1 MSEKHIP
8 SPPNKKH
15 IEKTKKNISFRL
27 PPHTVQPERGEG
39 LVEVHLEPCALLR
52 QGRGLLRVAHGG
64 AHEQGVVAAG
74 AEAGGLPGKNCQKL
88 KKTLYKSFFI
98 NYQSFSSFKPI

>member
-1 MSEKHIP
+1 M
-8 SPPNKKH
+8 
-15 IEKTKKNISFRL
+15 

-52 QGRGLLRVAHGG
+52 QGGGLLRVAHGG

-74 AEAGGLPGKNCQKL
+74 AEAGGLPEKNDR
-88 KKTLYKSFFI
+88 FF
-98 NYQSFSSFKPI
+98 

>member
-1 MSEKHIP
+1 MRKHVGKTH
-8 SPPNKKH
+8 SVPPPKKKY
-15 IEKTKKNISFRL
+15 ILKNNKNISFLL

-52 QGRGLLRVAHGG
+52 QGGGLLRVAHGG

-74 AEAGGLPGKNCQKL
+74 AKAGGLPGKNCQK
-88 KKTLYKSFFI
+88 
-98 NYQSFSSFKPI
+98 